1 MHTNKGQRYSLES
14 DTISKNLET
23 NLLLSHIKSILNE
36 ETGSQQHSFSLFQSL
51 TKKLTQNKVS
61 ILKQAIKDKLNP
73 ELVERDL
80 IDVCSLFTRLSSMTY
95 SAYCQFV
102 FMKNEQADEYGVT
115 FDYEGTLDAVRSHQE
130 DYLAVVNAS
139 SAADKDLI
147 SLSINYFTAII
158 TTKEQKVRCSF
169 KDWNEDLYVT

>member
-1 MHTNKGQRYSLES
+1 MGKNIVNQKNNHQYLDYDPTVFDECIQTRVNAMLES

-80 IDVCSLFTRLSSMTY
+80 IDVCSLFTRY
-95 SAYCQFV
+95 
-102 FMKNEQADEYGVT
+102 
-115 FDYEGTLDAVRSHQE
+115 HQ
-130 DYLAVVNAS
+130 
-139 SAADKDLI
+139 
-147 SLSINYFTAII
+147 
-158 TTKEQKVRCSF
+158 
-169 KDWNEDLYVT
+169 